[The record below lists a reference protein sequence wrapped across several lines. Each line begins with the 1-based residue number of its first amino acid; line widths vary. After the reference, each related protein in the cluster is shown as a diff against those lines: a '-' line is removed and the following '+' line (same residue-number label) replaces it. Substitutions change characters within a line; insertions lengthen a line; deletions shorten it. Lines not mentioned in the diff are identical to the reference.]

1 MGRVVESSM
10 AGLLFFIDVFALV
23 LVAYWAYRNGGIGLD
38 ESGTGLF
45 AIKGG
50 TRPRVLAVKP
60 RWARTARDKTDEQI
74 AKPPKGWE
82 PRWKAESQRWGEQK
96 R

>member
-1 MGRVVESSM
+1 M

-38 ESGTGLF
+38 ETGDGLF

-50 TRPRVLAVKP
+50 TGPRVPVVKP
-60 RWARTARDKTDEQI
+60 RWARMERDKTDEKI
-74 AKPPKGWE
+74 AKRAKGCE
-82 PRWKAESQRWGEQK
+82 PRWKAESRRWDEQK